1 MLRRAFMVTFLGAW
15 LAACAETAAAPAP
28 PSADGST
35 IDSFDSSTLGWDGDA
50 TFDASVMANEPG
62 RDGADRDR
70 SILAT
75 SDGPDNEA
83 ADAFAPTGDATA
95 ADGIA
100 PDAPATPGPNVTFSP
115 FTNVYVFGDHDGG
128 SQRSFD
134 VTVNFP
140 PMPLTYRTI
149 TLRVG
154 LQCPNAAVHSCDYVD
169 QRGFVGV
176 VQKNGNV
183 ETVYEIQRFI
193 TPYGSPVNFT
203 ADVTSLR
210 PLLSG
215 PVVLRLWVDTWA
227 HPGSNM
233 GEGWRVY
240 VTFDFVGGVPA
251 RWPIAVLPLWGET
264 IFDFGDPAK
273 PQPYIAAREVTV
285 PREASGVELRS
296 FITGHGQGNSENCGE
311 FCPKNHTFTI
321 GGRPFT
327 RSVWRTDC
335 ASTASRGQTSG
346 AYVYPRAGWCP
357 GATVLPWVEDVTAA
371 APAGQPAQVSYS
383 VEPYTNT
390 CQPGVCTLMSCAFFG
405 TPYFN
410 GSCIYDQQFHAVPYY
425 VLSSLLV
432 AYGN

>member
-1 MLRRAFMVTFLGAW
+1 MPSEPGLDAADQYSS
-15 LAACAETAAAPAP
+15 LAT
-28 PSADGST
+28 DGEARDALSQK
-35 IDSFDSSTLGWDGDA
+35 GDA
-50 TFDASVMANEPG
+50 TV
-62 RDGADRDR
+62 
-70 SILAT
+70 
-75 SDGPDNEA
+75 
-83 ADAFAPTGDATA
+83 

-100 PDAPATPGPNVTFSP
+100 PDASATPGPNVTFNP
-115 FTNVYVFGDHDGG
+115 FTGVYVFGDHEGG

-134 VTVNFP
+134 VTVDFP
-140 PMPLTYRTI
+140 PMPLTYQTI
-149 TLRVG
+149 TLKVG
-154 LQCPNAAVHSCDYVD
+154 LRCPNAAVHSCDYVD

-176 VQKNGNV
+176 VQKSGNV

-193 TPYGSPVNFT
+193 TPYGSPANFA

-227 HPGSNM
+227 HPGSNI
-233 GEGWRVY
+233 GDGWRAD
-240 VTFDFVGGVPA
+240 VTFDFAGGVPA

-264 IFDFGDPAK
+264 IFDYGDPAK
-273 PQPYIAAREVTV
+273 PQPYIAPREVTV
-285 PREASGVELRS
+285 PPEAKGVELRS

-311 FCPKNHTFTI
+311 FCPKSHAFTV
-321 GGRPFT
+321 GGRTFT

-335 ASTASRGQTSG
+335 ASTASRNQTSN

-371 APAGQPAQVSYS
+371 ALAGQSTQVSYG

-390 CQPGVCTLMSCAFFG
+390 CQPSVCTLMSCAFFG

-425 VLSSLLV
+425 VLSSMLV